1 MFCCTHFNKIPM
13 WKNLEH
19 KKILGYLN
27 NRDII
32 FLVKDLP
39 NDYCEVFTKFG
50 SGIMYSKSLYYLCDS

>member
-1 MFCCTHFNKIPM
+1 M